1 MVLDIGV
8 DTLWHYIHCHG
19 TRHRVTKHASNYRW
33 CACHILPLLGG
44 GWKYRKGGEDIVTIF
59 SPRGENI
66 VRYFHPGVRILG
78 GENIVSHRQG
88 RQAYP
93 SRHTRRGA
101 ASLPCL
107 MIDAGGREW
116 AHWRTKS
123 FLSLSFLLVL
133 HISLSS
139 IYITLHIFQVH
150 TKCILCGIINYLI
163 WFEDGYRILQLLMR
177 LTSPMILIEQR
188 INVCHVSAIVK
199 HVTMSFRSMKAS
211 RLYLKWMQFPQ
222 TFYVW
227 IFIVNLLFYSQ
238 KYLSGKSA

>member
-123 FLSLSFLLVL
+123 FISLSFLARWLTDVSTAGL
-133 HISLSS
+133 SIRCAKTVSVRLCDVCQTYISSFNS
-139 IYITLHIFQVH
+139 APIT
-150 TKCILCGIINYLI
+150 T
-163 WFEDGYRILQLLMR
+163 R
-177 LTSPMILIEQR
+177 L
-188 INVCHVSAIVK
+188 
-199 HVTMSFRSMKAS
+199 
-211 RLYLKWMQFPQ
+211 
-222 TFYVW
+222 
-227 IFIVNLLFYSQ
+227 
-238 KYLSGKSA
+238 G